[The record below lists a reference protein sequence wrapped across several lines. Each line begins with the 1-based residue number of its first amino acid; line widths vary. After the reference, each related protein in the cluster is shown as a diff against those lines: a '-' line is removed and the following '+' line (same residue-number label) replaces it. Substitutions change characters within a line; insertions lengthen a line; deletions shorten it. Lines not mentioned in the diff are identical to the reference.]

1 MAASNEFTS
10 TPTSIYKEHRV
21 RAVSSYF
28 EGTLRAPYSS
38 PNLAKSLSDCSLD
51 VSPET
56 TQPPRAKTCSLC
68 PPILI
73 RLAKTFEALG
83 SHGKEKRR
91 RQKSYPNP
99 KKAGKHYRNLSAENN
114 WIRENLFDSQVSYN
128 TYNQCAHRISR
139 ALVLLI
145 FFFLQTAF
153 ILFFCRETTATATTV
168 Y

>member
-10 TPTSIYKEHRV
+10 TPISVYKECRV

-28 EGTLRAPYSS
+28 EGTSRALYSS

-51 VSPET
+51 GSPDS
-56 TQPPRAKTCSLC
+56 TQPPIKTKVKTCLLC

-91 RQKSYPNP
+91 KQKSYLNP

-114 WIRENLFDSQVSYN
+114 WIRENF
-128 TYNQCAHRISR
+128 
-139 ALVLLI
+139 LI
-145 FFFLQTAF
+145 LK
-153 ILFFCRETTATATTV
+153 
-168 Y
+168 